1 MFEKDLLKGRTILI
15 TGGGTG
21 LGRSMALRFAE
32 LGATL
37 FLVGRREEPLRE
49 TVAEIR
55 GMQAGL
61 AEEAEE
67 LGEEQKQIP
76 RRHSC
81 EERETGLGMTDEGR
95 AEESEER
102 GEAGK
107 SVKGGKRQKQIPASA
122 AGKPRRHS
130 RTNRETGLPSDSL
143 RASPSKLRVNGMT
156 VPSTRRS
163 LRNDTQGKQGKP
175 FEAQGKATYA
185 CADVRDFA
193 AVEAAIATAESE
205 FGVPFGGIDT
215 LVNNAAGNFLART
228 EKLSPN
234 AFNAVVGIV
243 LTGTFHCTLALGRR
257 WIAARQPGNI
267 LNITTTYAAANSGS
281 GFVVPSAC
289 AKAGVLAMTRSLAVE
304 WARHRIR
311 LNAIA
316 PGPFPTEG
324 AWSRLMPSRDFEER
338 ARERHPMKRFG
349 RHDEL
354 ANLAAYLISPQAE
367 YVNGEC
373 VVIDGG
379 QWLRGAGEFNDAAE
393 FPDAMWEEFEK
404 KRK

>member
-32 LGATL
+32 LGASL
-37 FLVGRREEPLRE
+37 FLIGRREDPLKQ
-49 TVAEIR
+49 TAEDIR
-55 GMQAGL
+55 TKGGL
-61 AEEAEE
+61 AA
-67 LGEEQKQIP
+67 
-76 RRHSC
+76 
-81 EERETGLGMTDEGR
+81 
-95 AEESEER
+95 
-102 GEAGK
+102 
-107 SVKGGKRQKQIPASA
+107 
-122 AGKPRRHS
+122 
-130 RTNRETGLPSDSL
+130 
-143 RASPSKLRVNGMT
+143 
-156 VPSTRRS
+156 
-163 LRNDTQGKQGKP
+163 
-175 FEAQGKATYA
+175 YA
-185 CADVRDFA
+185 CADVRDFS
-193 AVEAAIATAESE
+193 AVEAALAAAEKE

-243 LTGTFHCTLALGRR
+243 LHGTFHCTLGLGRR
-257 WIAARQPGNI
+257 WIAAKQPGNI
-267 LNITTTYAAANSGS
+267 LSITTTYAAANCGS

-338 ARERHPMKRFG
+338 ARNFHPMKRFG
-349 RHDEL
+349 RHEEL
-354 ANLAAYLISPQAE
+354 ANLAAYLLSPQAE

-379 QWLRGAGEFNDAAE
+379 LWLRGAGEFNDAVD
-393 FPDAMWEEFEK
+393 FPDEMWDSFEQA
-404 KRK
+404 RK